1 MKNVE
6 KRIAKRLYRP
16 LPTQVLFCVSP
27 GCLRCRFMRCL
38 SLLNERQ
45 TIDVKVFLRDQCEP
59 RLLHTVKRMP
69 VVFNAEHGQSGSQVL
84 ATLQWARQSPHPAI
98 GHGQQP
104 KMTGTKLLRQ
114 LRLRHGGMNM
124 EEG

>member
-45 TIDVKVFLRDQCEP
+45 TIDVKVFLRNQREP
-59 RLLHTVKRMP
+59 NLLHTVQRVP
-69 VVFNAEHGQSGSQVL
+69 VVVNAEYGQSGSQVL
-84 ATLQWARQSPHPAI
+84 APFQRAGQPPHPAI

-104 KMTGTKLLRQ
+104 KMTRTKVLRQ

-124 EEG
+124 KEG